1 MDQICPDLIGR
12 IVLGLVVLSFFFYGE
27 EACYGASESSD
38 SDMDVFHAPSDQT
51 EPSWEMPDLR
61 NGSDSAEDGPLIGDE
76 YGPGCGPDE
85 Q

>member
-1 MDQICPDLIGR
+1 LAGLF
-12 IVLGLVVLSFFFYGE
+12 LGWLFFH
-27 EACYGASESSD
+27 SSSMEKRPATEHQNHKN
-38 SDMDVFHAPSDQT
+38 SDMDMFHAPSDQT

-76 YGPGCGPDE
+76 HGPGCGSDE